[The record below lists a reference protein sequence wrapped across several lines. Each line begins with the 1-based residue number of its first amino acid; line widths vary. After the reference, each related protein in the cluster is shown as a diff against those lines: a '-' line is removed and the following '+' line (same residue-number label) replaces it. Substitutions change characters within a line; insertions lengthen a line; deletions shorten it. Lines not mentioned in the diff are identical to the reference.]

1 MKTKLILI
9 LLLSCLFCS
18 GADAQRGRR
27 YRAAARRAALSQR
40 VQQPAALPVSATA
53 NLSSASGA
61 SSSVLDGVVRVEWVE
76 FITPQTASVSGLY
89 NVAIGF
95 ARGSREFCEILD
107 LCGRLFPTDPTACI
121 NAAGVALLRGDA
133 PTARHYLKDLM
144 TDARAY
150 NNIGLLY
157 LLEGNRDKAE
167 VYLQLATANGT
178 SPGSAALNAR

>member
-1 MKTKLILI
+1 MNRKLILT
-9 LLLSCLFCS
+9 LLLAFAVVASAS
-18 GADAQRGRR
+18 TQTRTK
-27 YRAAARRAALSQR
+27 YRAAKRKAQLHAQAA
-40 VQQPAALPVSATA
+40 PTAAPPMEGTA
-53 NLSSASGA
+53 YYEEQVPGA
-61 SSSVLDGVVRVEWVE
+61 VKDGLMRVEWVE
-76 FITPQTASVSGLY
+76 FIMPQTASVNGLY

-107 LCGRLFPTDPTACI
+107 MAGRLFPTDPTACI

-133 PTARHYLKDLM
+133 PTARRYLKDLM
-144 TDARAY
+144 TDPRAY

-178 SPGSAALNAR
+178 SPGSAALNHNY